1 MLLKTKDLR
10 DKSVTELNEELASL
24 KEQLFKA
31 KMQLKSR
38 QLENNSLLK
47 ALRTSIARIN
57 TLITEKEIIAAFEE
71 GETNA

>member
-10 DKSVTELNEELASL
+10 DKSITELNDELASL

-38 QLENNSLLK
+38 QLDNNSLLK

-71 GETNA
+71 GEINA

>member
-10 DKSVTELNEELASL
+10 DKSITELNDELASL

-31 KMQLKSR
+31 RMQLKSR

-71 GETNA
+71 GEINA